1 MNGLKLMMAG
11 AAIGAIALSFRDFRN
26 GGWLA
31 PALPGRA
38 PVDLDTE
45 TEPVLGYDGMD
56 QETLIDWLAEANLD
70 PATLSRIRNYEQ
82 ANRNREPVLAATED
96 LM

>member
-1 MNGLKLMMAG
+1 MNALKLMVAG
-11 AAIGAIALSFRDFRN
+11 AAVGAIALSFRDFRN

-31 PALPGRA
+31 PALPGGSGID
-38 PVDLDTE
+38 VDTE

-56 QETLIDWLAEANLD
+56 QETLIDWLAEADLD
-70 PATLSRIRNYEQ
+70 AETLSRIRNYEQ